1 MTHTPG
7 PWIAF
12 LDPMRRRTIGTATHR
27 ICDMWGQDPA
37 FFTAEDE
44 ANARLISA
52 APDLLAALRQLM
64 EWEGFDGGF
73 PGSGHDEDT
82 DRRQQE
88 VWQDAQDAI
97 DKATATKEVN

>member
-1 MTHTPG
+1 MSDQRIVTQGNYMSYG
-7 PWIAF
+7 PDGERIAAF
-12 LDPMRRRTIGTATHR
+12 ATEADRTT
-27 ICDMWGQDPA
+27 
-37 FFTAEDE
+37 FE
-44 ANARLISA
+44 A

-97 DKATATKEVN
+97 DKATGNSRACLVGGSKTKEEQ